1 MKSEEGILL
10 VNKPAGITSHDVV
23 DKIRR
28 KYGIKKVGH
37 AGTLDPMATGLLII
51 LLGCF
56 TKRSNEFLNCDKA
69 YEGTLL
75 LGVNTD
81 TADKE
86 GKITSEKELDE
97 KKLDKKYLENIFSSF
112 MGETEQIPP
121 MFSAKKING
130 KPLYKLA
137 RKGIVVKREPKK
149 ITITEIKITEIAL
162 PRIQFRVRCSK
173 GTYIR
178 QLAHDIGE
186 KIGCGAH
193 LVSLCRTAIGRFE
206 LKNAVEIDDLNTK
219 ELLCENILQS

>member
-10 VNKPAGITSHDVV
+10 INKPTGITSHDVV

-28 KYGIKKVGH
+28 KYEIKKVGH

-51 LLGCF
+51 LLGRF

-69 YEGTLL
+69 YEGTIL

-86 GKITSEKELDE
+86 GKITSEKKLDE
-97 KKLDKKYLENIFSSF
+97 KKLDQEYLEKIFLSF
-112 MGETEQIPP
+112 MGESEQIPP

-149 ITITEIKITEIAL
+149 ITITEIRITEIKL
-162 PRIQFRVRCSK
+162 PRIKFHVRCSK

-193 LVSLCRTAIGRFE
+193 LASLCRTAIGSFE
-206 LKNAVEIDDLNTK
+206 LKDAIELDNLNTI
-219 ELLCENILQS
+219 ELLHENILQS